1 MCTRYTGVTINR
13 HDYDMAKDTG
23 TYEGKISDLK
33 FDDKNFNKHTDRGME
48 MLKSSVGDNGFG
60 RSILVDKDNRI
71 IAGNGIVETAGKL
84 GKERIRVVETDGKE
98 LVVVKRTDLSLDSRQ
113 GREMALADNAA
124 AAVDLDWD
132 EEAMLEMRERFNM
145 DFEKY
150 GLDIQ
155 PMDFGAPDGNASD
168 VDEDDFDEGT
178 DATPKKARRGDV
190 WLVGEHRIVCGD
202 STRPE
207 TLKSLMRG
215 ESVDLLLTDPPY
227 NVDYTGGATGDR
239 KAIANDALPDAAFR
253 EFLTAAL
260 TNAQTYMRPGAS
272 FYVWY
277 AIAQHTAFVESV
289 LASDLKISEYLIWVK
304 NTFTLGR
311 MDYHYRHEPCIYG
324 WKLGAAHSWYSDR
337 AQSTVLEFPKPVKSE
352 DHPTMKP
359 LPMFAYQMG
368 NSSKEGDI
376 VLDIFG
382 GSGTTLIAAEQLGR
396 RARIVEYEEHYVDV
410 ILARYIKLVGDD
422 GDVWRLNPD
431 GTQTAY
437 ADVVVDD

>member
-1 MCTRYTGVTINR
+1 
-13 HDYDMAKDTG
+13 MAKENG

-60 RSILVDKDNRI
+60 RSVLVDKDNRI

-84 GKERIRVVETDGKE
+84 GKERIRVIETEGDE
-98 LVVVKRTDLSLDSRQ
+98 LVVVKRTDLTLDSKQ

-124 AAVDLDWD
+124 AAVDLDWN
-132 EEAMLEMRERFNM
+132 EEAMVEMRERFNV
-145 DFEKY
+145 DFGKY

-155 PMDFGAPDGNASD
+155 PMDFDTTPGEPSD
-168 VDEDDFDEGT
+168 VDEDDFDEDT
-178 DATPKKARRGDV
+178 DATPKKARQGDI
-190 WLVGEHRIVCGD
+190 WLVGEHRVICGD

-207 TLKSLMRG
+207 TLKALMQG

-227 NVDYTGGATGDR
+227 NVDYHGSIDTDIT
-239 KAIANDALPDAAFR
+239 NDNLSDTAFR
-253 EFLTAAL
+253 EFLTKAL
-260 TNAQTYMRPGAS
+260 TNAIDVMRDGAS

-277 AIAQHTAFVESV
+277 AMAQHTAFHESV
-289 LASDLKISEYLIWVK
+289 LAAGFKVSEFLIWVK
-304 NTFTLGR
+304 NVFKLGR
-311 MDYHYRHEPCIYG
+311 MDYHYMHEPCIYG
-324 WKLGAAHSWYSDR
+324 WKPGAAHSWYSDR
-337 AQSTVLEFPKPVKSE
+337 SQTTLLKFPVPHVSE
-352 DHPTMKP
+352 YVDHPTQKSIP
-359 LPMFAYQMG
+359 LFAYQMG
-368 NSSKEGDI
+368 NSSKEGGI

-431 GTQTAY
+431 GTKTAY
-437 ADVVVDD
+437 ADVEA

>member
-1 MCTRYTGVTINR
+1 
-13 HDYDMAKDTG
+13 MAKENG

-60 RSILVDKDNRI
+60 RSVLVDKDNRI

-84 GKERIRVVETDGKE
+84 GKERIRVVETEGDE
-98 LVVVKRTDLSLDSRQ
+98 LVVVKRTDLTLDSKQ

-124 AAVDLDWD
+124 AAVDLDWN
-132 EEAMLEMRERFNM
+132 EEAMVEMRERFNV
-145 DFEKY
+145 DFGKY

-155 PMDFGAPDGNASD
+155 PMDFDAPPGEPSD
-168 VDEDDFDEGT
+168 VDEDDFDEDT
-178 DATPKKARRGDV
+178 DATPKKARQGDI
-190 WLVGEHRIVCGD
+190 WLVGEHRVICGD

-207 TLKSLMRG
+207 TLKSLMCG

-227 NVDYTGGATGDR
+227 NVDYHGGCNADR
-239 KAIANDALPDAAFR
+239 QVIANDKLPDVAFR
-253 EFLTAAL
+253 EFLTAAM
-260 TNAQTYMRPGAS
+260 TNAQTHMRPGAS

-304 NTFTLGR
+304 NTCTLGR

-337 AQSTVLEFPKPVKSE
+337 AQSTVLEFQKPVKSE

-431 GTQTAY
+431 GTKTAY
-437 ADVVVDD
+437 ADVEE